1 MVSTGAMVEAMVEA
15 ATATGEGEGVVRVPV
30 VVEEMEVAFVM
41 CYLQGAH
48 RMALVKEVEVI
59 HAIG

>member
-1 MVSTGAMVEAMVEA
+1 MVEAMVEA

-41 CYLQGAH
+41 
-48 RMALVKEVEVI
+48 
-59 HAIG
+59 